1 MWRRLKKEIR
11 SCFFVAADHIS
22 TKNGDP
28 LAHPTMKTI
37 QKLFVEYDIDAVVV
51 EGIQPWQ
58 GPELPMGLR
67 KFANECAKKNFKG
80 RCGESFYSL
89 YLGLEKTKSGSP
101 VILTSGEPKEKTI
114 ALKLE
119 EAGFSRQDL
128 VGFYLVRIIPQ
139 WRRRGTLRKTK
150 IEEQIENQLEKYRKR
165 VGLKDKFR
173 YSDFVTWYQ
182 RYMESPKSFL
192 DLNADDTAPHGGPDA
207 TYVNKISHQVGIVR
221 DREIVRK
228 NASILNKNKNVLV
241 VFGGSHLVI
250 QEPALIDMLGK
261 PKYSQPFSYK

>member
-1 MWRRLKKEIR
+1 MSKIKYLLIVFVLSACAQGQKKLTANLDLVLPYTRNLENNKVFR
-11 SCFFVAADHIS
+11 DPYVAAFKKGNKKLFFVAADHIS

-67 KFANECAKKNFKG
+67 KSVNECAKKNFKG
-80 RCGESFYSL
+80 GCGESFYSL

-139 WRRRGTLRKTK
+139 WRRRGTLRKPKLRSKLKTNSRN
-150 IEEQIENQLEKYRKR
+150 IEKE
-165 VGLKDKFR
+165 
-173 YSDFVTWYQ
+173 
-182 RYMESPKSFL
+182 L
-192 DLNADDTAPHGGPDA
+192 D
-207 TYVNKISHQVGIVR
+207 
-221 DREIVRK
+221 
-228 NASILNKNKNVLV
+228 
-241 VFGGSHLVI
+241 
-250 QEPALIDMLGK
+250 
-261 PKYSQPFSYK
+261 